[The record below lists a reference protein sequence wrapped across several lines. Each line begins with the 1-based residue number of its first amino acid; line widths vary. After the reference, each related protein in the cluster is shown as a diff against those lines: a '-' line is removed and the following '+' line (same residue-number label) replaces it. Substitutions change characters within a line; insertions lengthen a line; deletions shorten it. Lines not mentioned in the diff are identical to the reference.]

1 MRTTSTRGRDSAKAA
16 QKSGFFAR
24 WIAGVAALAFVLSPQ
39 TAPAQETASEG
50 QINFFIGVAVGGGYD
65 AYARTLG
72 PFMARYLPGKPT
84 VVFRNMPAADGLS
97 LAVHVA
103 TIAPRDGTVLAI
115 SPAQL
120 YLPQVLTP
128 GKFNFDV
135 RKLNWIGTIS
145 TTTDVLGV
153 FKTTNVVTI
162 EDAKKHEVPLGA
174 VGRLGTG
181 TIYPLLSNALLG
193 TKFKTIHGYQG
204 GADIFLAMERG
215 EVQGRVNQWN
225 SWESQRPQWIKEGKL
240 NFLFQSGPPVLK
252 DVPRLVDLVKTQ
264 KEKDLI
270 DVIDLLNVIGRSIY
284 TTPDVP
290 PERLAMLRKAFD
302 QAVADP
308 EFIAQMMQ
316 KRLELNPRE
325 GAALQA
331 DFERELGSVEEIGRE
346 LKKILDVH

>member
-1 MRTTSTRGRDSAKAA
+1 MAGLAA
-16 QKSGFFAR
+16 T
-24 WIAGVAALAFVLSPQ
+24 ALAL
-39 TAPAQETASEG
+39 APVTGSAQEKTATGSDG
-50 QINFFIGVAVGGGYD
+50 QISFYIGVAVGGGYD
-65 AYARTLG
+65 GYARAIA
-72 PFMARYLPGKPT
+72 PFLSKYLPGKPT
-84 VVFRNMPAADGLS
+84 VVLRNMPAADGLS
-97 LAVHVA
+97 LAVHMA
-103 TIAPRDGTVLAI
+103 TIAPQDGSAIAI

-145 TTTDVLGV
+145 STTDVMGV
-153 FKTTNVVTI
+153 FKTTNVATI
-162 EDAKKHEVPLGA
+162 EDAKKQEVLLGA

-225 SWESQRPQWIKEGKL
+225 SWEAQRPQWIKEGKL
-240 NFLFQSGPPVLK
+240 NFLFQSGPPAVK
-252 DVPRLVDLVKTQ
+252 DVPRLVDLMKTPEQ
-264 KEKDLI
+264 KALI

-284 TTPDVP
+284 TTPGVA
-290 PERLAMLRKAFD
+290 PERLAILRKAFD

-308 EFIAQMMQ
+308 EFIAMMKQ
-316 KRLELNPRE
+316 KGLELNPRG
-325 GAALQA
+325 GAELQA
-331 DFERELGSVEEIGRE
+331 DFERELTSVEEIGRE